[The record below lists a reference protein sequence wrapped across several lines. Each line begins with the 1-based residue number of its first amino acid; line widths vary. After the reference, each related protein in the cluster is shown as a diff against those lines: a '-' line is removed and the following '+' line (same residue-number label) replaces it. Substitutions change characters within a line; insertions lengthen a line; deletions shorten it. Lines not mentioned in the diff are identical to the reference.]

1 MDNTLKAAYAA
12 LEQWKKNITVK
23 DFVRDN
29 KRLNPS
35 ANLHSPTLTE
45 FMQLSTVVHKR
56 HIEIKTSEEKC
67 DIFQLYESLFLSFN
81 KGTFDYFIDNEKVIE
96 QIISLNRETNFQTVL
111 SESIS
116 KDVVSILV
124 KSRDQKVLFTRPQKK
139 PLSSDTDTNI
149 KNLLAFD
156 EKSMPRNRPHNS
168 RADEILKSYSSLQY
182 CAAY

>member
-12 LEQWKKNITVK
+12 LERWKKNVTIK
-23 DFVRDN
+23 DFVSDN
-29 KRLNPS
+29 KRLNSS

-56 HIEIKTSEEKC
+56 HFEIKTSKEKY
-67 DIFQLYESLFLSFN
+67 DVFQLYESLFLNFD
-81 KGTFDYFIDNEKVIE
+81 KGTFDYFIDNKMVIE
-96 QIISLNRETNFQTVL
+96 QIISLNRETNFQKIL

-124 KSRDQKVLFTRPQKK
+124 KSRDQKVLLTRPQKK
-139 PLSSDTDTNI
+139 PLNSDTDKNI

-156 EKSMPRNRPHNS
+156 EKSIPRNRPHNS
-168 RADEILKSYSSLQY
+168 RADEILESYSSLQY

>member
-12 LEQWKKNITVK
+12 LEQWKKNVTVK

-29 KRLNPS
+29 KRLNSS

-45 FMQLSTVVHKR
+45 FMQLSTAVHKR
-56 HIEIKTSEEKC
+56 HVQIKTSEEKI
-67 DIFQLYESLFLSFN
+67 DIFRLYETLFLNFN
-81 KGTFDYFIDNEKVIE
+81 KGTFNYFIDNEKVVE
-96 QIISLNRETNFQTVL
+96 QIISLNREINFQAVL

-139 PLSSDTDTNI
+139 SLSSNDDINI

-156 EKSMPRNRPHNS
+156 EKSIPRNRPHNS
-168 RADEILKSYSSLQY
+168 RADKILESYSSLQP